1 MIPVNNYE
9 EEGIVQIIENTTV
22 KTTPDNASETYAGTL
37 VNLAA
42 AHRFQYLQDS
52 AEKYI
57 TRRKPFCGS
66 LHAHFLR
73 P

>member
-1 MIPVNNYE
+1 MSVIGNYRRQSGVLIPVNNYE

-42 AHRFQYLQDS
+42 AVV
-52 AEKYI
+52 
-57 TRRKPFCGS
+57 
-66 LHAHFLR
+66 
-73 P
+73 

>member
-42 AHRFQYLQDS
+42 AVV
-52 AEKYI
+52 
-57 TRRKPFCGS
+57 
-66 LHAHFLR
+66 
-73 P
+73 